1 MGLPLKDSLCVLQGL
16 VEGPNLLSCAV
27 DFAGEKQGRT

>member
-16 VEGPNLLSCAV
+16 VEDLSLLCCVV
-27 DFAGEKQGRT
+27 DFAGEKQGSA